1 MKTLYF
7 DLGMGAAGD
16 MLTGALLEL
25 MPDREAALE
34 QLNRLGL
41 PHTHF
46 SMERGSK
53 CGISGTHIHVTVLGQ
68 DSRGNVAVK
77 QDLGVVMDTVG
88 LPPCV
93 TAIQVEKIM
102 APIYQNWDPETYHR
116 YLKTFD
122 LPETKKFGDYS
133 KGMQMKLGLA
143 IALSHGA
150 KLLLLDEPTAGLDP
164 VVRDQVVNILLDF
177 AREGG
182 SVLIS
187 SHIVSD
193 LEKLCDYVAFLHKG
207 KLMLCEEKDYL
218 LGEYGVVHCTKADLE
233 TLPEEG
239 VLHKKESPYGVEAL
253 VKRSALPK
261 GREVSP
267 VTMEELFIYMSKE
280 AE

>member
-1 MKTLYF
+1 MNALEIKHLSKHYEGFSLEDLSLTLPEGCVLGLVGENGAGKTTTIQIIL
-7 DLGMGAAGD
+7 D
-16 MLTGALLEL
+16 MLRSDG
-25 MPDREAALE
+25 
-34 QLNRLGL
+34 
-41 PHTHF
+41 
-46 SMERGSK
+46 
-53 CGISGTHIHVTVLGQ
+53 GTVTVLGQ
-68 DSRGNVAVK
+68 DSRGNVAVR

-93 TAIQVEKIM
+93 TALQAEKIM
-102 APIYQNWDPETYHR
+102 APIYRNWDSKTYHG

-143 IALSHGA
+143 IALSHKA
-150 KLLLLDEPTAGLDP
+150 KLLLLDEATSGLDP
-164 VVRDQVVNILLDF
+164 VVRDQVVYILLDF

-207 KLMLCEEKDYL
+207 RLMLCEEKDYL
-218 LGEYGVVHCTKADLE
+218 LGEYGLIHCTKADLE
-233 TLPEEG
+233 SLPEEA
-239 VLHKKESPYGVEAL
+239 VLHKKESPYGAEAL

-261 GREVSP
+261 GRSVSP

-280 AE
+280 AG

>member
-1 MKTLYF
+1 
-7 DLGMGAAGD
+7 
-16 MLTGALLEL
+16 
-25 MPDREAALE
+25 
-34 QLNRLGL
+34 
-41 PHTHF
+41 
-46 SMERGSK
+46 
-53 CGISGTHIHVTVLGQ
+53 
-68 DSRGNVAVK
+68 
-77 QDLGVVMDTVG
+77 
-88 LPPCV
+88 
-93 TAIQVEKIM
+93 
-102 APIYQNWDPETYHR
+102 
-116 YLKTFD
+116 
-122 LPETKKFGDYS
+122 
-133 KGMQMKLGLA
+133 MKLGLA

-150 KLLLLDEPTAGLDP
+150 KLLLLDEATSGLDP

-218 LGEYGVVHCTKADLE
+218 LGEYGVVHCPKADLE
-233 TLPEEG
+233 NLPEEG
-239 VLHKKESPYGVEAL
+239 VLHKKESHYGAEAL